1 MSDRK
6 VQNERQLQKRDR
18 SIRYA
23 LYVMAVSLI
32 TAIVCTGWA
41 VLQLEGLARLW
52 VLILLTAML
61 GYAAA
66 AKIRSSHYQRFGVAH
81 NPISTIEPPAVSVQP
96 TWKSYYDHLPVPML
110 FVRHDGKVVGM
121 NPAFQEVTGFDGSL
135 ITIGQWMEEQA
146 CSKLIQAMD
155 QVTSGGEI
163 ELELV
168 GCSKDGFP
176 QDWLIRM
183 TQLPGLTH
191 CPEEE
196 AIFSVSLRDASP
208 NRYMEER
215 IRYMAYYDDMTG
227 LPNRRMFM
235 QRLEESLEMAAH
247 ASFSIAVLYMD
258 LDRFKRINDTFG
270 TDFGDMLLMQIA
282 DRLLRSM
289 TENDVIAR
297 MEGDEFICF
306 MTNAGSEEEVKERV
320 RQLLSVFEEPFELND
335 IPVHVTM
342 SIGVKLIHEDMRIHD
357 AGLAVQQADY
367 ALSRVKELGKN
378 GYLFFVPEMNDRP
391 LERITLEHDMR
402 KALTRGEFELY
413 YQPQVDMSTYR
424 IVGMEALVRW
434 NHPERGLIPPGEF
447 ISLAEENGFIVAL
460 GTWIME
466 EACRQ
471 NKQWQ
476 DKGLE
481 RIPVSVNL
489 SVRQFE
495 MNNLTETVQEV
506 LQRTGLEPQYLDL
519 EITESMTM
527 EVSRA
532 SQTLRKLKDMGVAI
546 SIDDFGT
553 GYSSLHY
560 LKNFPIHRLKID
572 RSFVRDLQQDP
583 NDAAIV
589 SAIIALGHNMN
600 MQVIAE
606 GVETKEQLVFLQ
618 NNQCDNIQGYYFS
631 PPLPRSGFESL
642 FRRYSLQSGS
652 DAMLRT

>member
-18 SIRYA
+18 SIRCA
-23 LYVMAVSLI
+23 LIVMAVSLI
-32 TAIVCTGWA
+32 TAIVCTGLA
-41 VLQLEGLARLW
+41 LLQLEGTARLW
-52 VLILLTAML
+52 MLVLLTAML

-66 AKIRSSHYQRFGVAH
+66 AKLKSSYDQGLKQAH
-81 NPISTIEPPAVSVQP
+81 HPSDAKIAPDSSEQP

-110 FVRHDGKVVGM
+110 FVRQNGEVEGM
-121 NPAFQEVTGFDGSL
+121 NPSFQEVTGFDVPLRS
-135 ITIGQWMEEQA
+135 ISQWMEERD
-146 CSKLIQAMD
+146 CTKLLQAMP
-155 QVTSGGEI
+155 QAMSGQEV
-163 ELELV
+163 ELEVV

-176 QDWLIRM
+176 QDWVIQM
-183 TQLPGLTH
+183 AQLPLLSH
-191 CPEEE
+191 YSEQDV
-196 AIFSVSLRDASP
+196 IFSVSLRDPSP

-235 QRLEESLEMAAH
+235 QRLEEALEMAAY
-247 ASFSIAVLYMD
+247 ASFSVAVLYMD

-306 MTNAGSEEEVKERV
+306 MTNAGSEDEVTERI
-320 RQLLSVFEEPFELND
+320 RQLLSVLEEPFELND

-378 GYLFFVPEMNDRP
+378 GYLFFVPGMNDRP

-413 YQPQVDMSTYR
+413 YQPQVDMSTCR

-447 ISLAEENGFIVAL
+447 IPLAEENGFIVSL

-471 NKQWQ
+471 NKKWQ

-495 MNNLTETVQEV
+495 MNNLTETVQDV
-506 LQRTGLEPQYLDL
+506 LRRTGLEPQYLDL

-618 NNQCDNIQGYYFS
+618 NNNCDNIQGYYFS
-631 PPLPRSGFESL
+631 PPLPRSSFESL
-642 FRRYSLQSGS
+642 FRKHSQHAGNST
-652 DAMLRT
+652 MLNT

>member
-6 VQNERQLQKRDR
+6 VQNKQQLQKRDR

-23 LYVMAVSLI
+23 LLVMAVSLI
-32 TAIVCTGWA
+32 TAIVCTGLA
-41 VLQLEGLARLW
+41 LLQLEGMARLW
-52 VLILLTAML
+52 ILVLLTAML

-66 AKIRSSHYQRFGVAH
+66 AKLKASYDQRLEQARPSS
-81 NPISTIEPPAVSVQP
+81 STNMASGSAEQP
-96 TWKSYYDHLPVPML
+96 TWQSYYDHLPVPML
-110 FVRHDGKVVGM
+110 FVRQDGEIVGM
-121 NPAFQEVTGFDGSL
+121 NPSFQEVTGFDVTLRS
-135 ITIGQWMEEQA
+135 IRQWMDERDCAKLLRAIPQA
-146 CSKLIQAMD
+146 ANGQE
-155 QVTSGGEI
+155 V
-163 ELELV
+163 ELGVV
-168 GCSKDGFP
+168 GCTKDGFP
-176 QDWLIRM
+176 QDWVIQM
-183 TQLPGLTH
+183 TQLPLLSH
-191 CPEEE
+191 YSEQDV
-196 AIFSVSLRDASP
+196 IFSLSLRDPSP

-235 QRLEESLEMAAH
+235 QRLEEALEMAAH

-306 MTNAGSEEEVKERV
+306 MTNAGSEAEVTERIH
-320 RQLLSVFEEPFELND
+320 QLLSVFEEPFELND

-342 SIGVKLIHEDMRIHD
+342 SIGVKFIHEDMHIHD
-357 AGLAVQQADY
+357 AGLVVQQADY

-378 GYLFFVPEMNDRP
+378 GYLFFVPGMNDRP

-402 KALTRGEFELY
+402 KALIRGEFELY
-413 YQPQVDMSTYR
+413 YQPQVDMSTCR

-447 ISLAEENGFIVAL
+447 ISLAEENGFIVSL

-476 DKGLE
+476 DEGLA

-495 MNNLTETVQEV
+495 MNNLTETVQDV
-506 LQRTGLEPQYLDL
+506 LRRTGLEPQYLDL

-572 RSFVRDLQQDP
+572 RSFVRDLEQDP
-583 NDAAIV
+583 SDAAIV

-618 NNQCDNIQGYYFS
+618 NNHCDNIQGYYFS
-631 PPLPRSGFESL
+631 PPLPRSRFESL
-642 FRRYSLQSGS
+642 FRRHSQHPGNSTL
-652 DAMLRT
+652 LNT